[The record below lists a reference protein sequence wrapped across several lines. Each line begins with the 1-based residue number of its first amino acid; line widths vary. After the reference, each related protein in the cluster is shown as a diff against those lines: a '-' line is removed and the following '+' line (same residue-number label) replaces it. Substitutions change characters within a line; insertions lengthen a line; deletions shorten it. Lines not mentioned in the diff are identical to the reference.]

1 MLRGDSMNNEET
13 NLFHIDELNV
23 HKIRKTL
30 NEVIDA
36 LEERGYDSNNQ
47 IVGYLISGDL
57 GYISSHKDARK
68 KIQELDRAE
77 IIEVLLREFQ
87 KQK

>member
-1 MLRGDSMNNEET
+1 MLRGDSMNNEGT

-23 HKIRKTL
+23 YKIRKIL
-30 NEVIDA
+30 NEVIEA

-87 KQK
+87 KQN

>member
-23 HKIRKTL
+23 YKIRETL

-68 KIQELDRAE
+68 KMQELDRAE

-87 KQK
+87 KKK

>member
-13 NLFHIDELNV
+13 SLFHLDELNV
-23 HKIRKTL
+23 HKIRQTL

-68 KIQELDRAE
+68 KMQELDRAE

>member
-1 MLRGDSMNNEET
+1 MNTEET
-13 NLFHIDELNV
+13 NLFRVEELNV
-23 HKIRKTL
+23 YNIRKTL
-30 NEVIDA
+30 QEIIEA
-36 LEERGYDSNNQ
+36 LEERGYNATNQ

-68 KIQELDRAE
+68 KMQELDRAE
-77 IIEVLLREFQ
+77 IVEVLLKEFQ

>member
-68 KIQELDRAE
+68 KMQELDRAE
-77 IIEVLLREFQ
+77 IIEVLLREFH
-87 KQK
+87 KNK

>member
-1 MLRGDSMNNEET
+1 MLRGDSMNNEGT

-23 HKIRKTL
+23 YKIRETL

-68 KIQELDRAE
+68 KMQELDRAE

-87 KQK
+87 KKK

>member
-1 MLRGDSMNNEET
+1 MNNEET
-13 NLFHIDELNV
+13 NLFYLDDLNV
-23 HKIRKTL
+23 SKIRKSL

-36 LEERGYDSNNQ
+36 LEERGYNSTNQ

-57 GYISSHKDARK
+57 GYISSHKGARK
-68 KIQELDRAE
+68 KMQELDRAE
-77 IIEVLLREFQ
+77 IVEVLLKEFE

>member
-1 MLRGDSMNNEET
+1 MNNEGT
-13 NLFHIDELNV
+13 NLFYVDDLNV
-23 HKIRKTL
+23 HKIRNIL
-30 NEVIDA
+30 NEVIEA

>member
-1 MLRGDSMNNEET
+1 MNTEET
-13 NLFHIDELNV
+13 NLFRVEELNV
-23 HKIRKTL
+23 YNIRKTL
-30 NEVIDA
+30 QEIIEA
-36 LEERGYDSNNQ
+36 LEERGYNASNQ

-68 KIQELDRAE
+68 KMQELDRAE
-77 IIEVLLREFQ
+77 IVEVLLKEFQ

>member
-1 MLRGDSMNNEET
+1 MLRGDSMKNEET

-57 GYISSHKDARK
+57 GYISSHKDAGK

>member
-1 MLRGDSMNNEET
+1 MNNEET
-13 NLFHIDELNV
+13 NLFHLDELNV
-23 HKIRKTL
+23 YKIRQTL

-36 LEERGYDSNNQ
+36 LEERGYDANNQ
-47 IVGYLISGDL
+47 LVGYLISGDL